1 MRKRYK
7 KELEM
12 RNTTNNT
19 LEEKYIIHAVLPR
32 QKNTTKIIQS
42 ALIVTAASILAQEK
56 TINNEG
62 TDIEILLIFL
72 IVAAEVGN
80 ARIDTKIEHLKKNI
94 GTPTTGIE
102 LKTNA

>member
-1 MRKRYK
+1 MRKKYK

-12 RNTTNNT
+12 RSTINNT

-42 ALIVTAASILAQEK
+42 ALKVTAASILAPEK

-62 TDIEILLIFL
+62 TDIEIVLIFRT
-72 IVAAEVGN
+72 VAAAVEN
-80 ARIDTKIEHLKKNI
+80 AKIDTKLDRLKKNI
-94 GTPTTGIE
+94 GTPTTGAE